1 MSSSKKHIS
10 LGRVLIAMA
19 WADGEMSHEEKN
31 FLKDFLFKFDFT
43 GEEWAQIEMYMED
56 PVTSQEAEALV
67 RHFLQNLGSR
77 EERQEL
83 LSALEELMH
92 ADGVTTEE
100 EGRFLKRF
108 TDLMRQ
114 TSTASALMG
123 QLRGLFQHTVFKP
136 VEGSLRSEELDI
148 FLNNRILFKIRR
160 KLEREQLSLET
171 HPDELAYAA
180 LFGGLLAHVASVHRP
195 LGEKELTTLGSHLKG
210 LANFD
215 REAIELILSVIQDSA
230 ASGLDRFR
238 LTRRFFEKSHP
249 EQRRQLLDCLFDIAG
264 SDTDLH
270 NSEVEEVRAIA
281 YALKL
286 SHREFIN
293 AKMRYL
299 EKGRRKA

>member
-1 MSSSKKHIS
+1 MSSSEKHIS
-10 LGRVLIAMA
+10 LGRVLIALA
-19 WADGEMSHEEKN
+19 WADGEMSHEEQN

-77 EERQEL
+77 DNRQEL

-100 EGRFLKRF
+100 EGLFLKRF
-108 TDLMRQ
+108 TDLMQQ
-114 TSTASALMG
+114 TSNASALLG

-136 VEGSLRSEELDI
+136 VEGSKRSEELDI

-180 LFGGLLAHVASVHRP
+180 LFGGLMAHVASVHHS
-195 LGEKELTTLGSHLKG
+195 LGEKELTLLSGHLKQ
-210 LANFD
+210 LAGFD
-215 REAIELILSVIQDSA
+215 EEAIELILSVIQESA
-230 ASGLDRFR
+230 AKGLDRFR
-238 LTRRFFEKSHP
+238 LTRRFFEKSTS
-249 EQRRQLLDCLFDIAG
+249 EQRLQLLDCLFDIAG

-286 SHREFIN
+286 SHGNFIA
-293 AKMRYL
+293 AKMRHL
-299 EKGRRKA
+299 EKNRRKA